1 MGKNL
6 LSSVQET
13 RSPTNSQFLLFV
25 VHSTVSDGCYSLRC
39 ILLLWFGL
47 DFILHGNFNPFLIQ
61 RLVEQLKTATN
72 ESNDSLFFCLFIFW
86 WGASSLAPLLS
97 FSLGRRRLR
106 CFQIGDLNIS
116 CFCMCLCR
124 GCWWFL
130 FFLVFPSPYVV
141 CLLLTPPLSSLAKT
155 DFCKDSFSFF
165 SLSGQPSNVKNYISW
180 LVDDSAA
187 AVIGF
192 SIILF

>member
-47 DFILHGNFNPFLIQ
+47 DSILHGNFNPFLIP

-72 ESNDSLFFCLFIFW
+72 ESNQQILYLTNDSLFFCLFIFW

-97 FSLGRRRLR
+97 FSLGRRRRRLR

-130 FFLVFPSPYVV
+130 FFS
-141 CLLLTPPLSSLAKT
+141 CL
-155 DFCKDSFSFF
+155 SFSLCC
-165 SLSGQPSNVKNYISW
+165 LSV
-180 LVDDSAA
+180 VDTTTFIAC
-187 AVIGF
+187 
-192 SIILF
+192 